1 MKFISQSHV
10 IEHVTPDVL
19 QHIERAGRTCYK
31 SEDRITPDSAAAFVR
46 RLITSHH
53 ESVIE
58 HASMTVRF
66 VTNRGV
72 THELV
77 RHRLGS
83 SSQESTRY
91 VRYEGHDMMLVAPV
105 WCDELELEQARGTAL
120 AMDGYIREAT
130 DMLLHASNQID
141 VFVASGILSE
151 FAYLRLLSL
160 GWTPQQARE
169 VLPNSLRTEIVVT
182 ANMREWRH
190 IFRER
195 TSRAAHPQM
204 RALMVGLLA
213 DAKIRVPII
222 FDDLEVLP

>member
-1 MKFISQSHV
+1 MKFIRQSHV

-83 SSQESTRY
+83 YSQESTRY
-91 VRYEGHDMMLVAPV
+91 VNYGGSGTQVITPV
-105 WCDELELEQARGTAL
+105 WCDDPEINRARDKVMDEPRYVRQAA
-120 AMDGYIREAT
+120 DV
-130 DMLLHASNQID
+130 LLWSSDPID
-141 VFVASGILSE
+141 VFVASCVLAE
-151 FAYLRLLSL
+151 FSYQRLLGL
-160 GWTPQQARE
+160 KWTPQQARE